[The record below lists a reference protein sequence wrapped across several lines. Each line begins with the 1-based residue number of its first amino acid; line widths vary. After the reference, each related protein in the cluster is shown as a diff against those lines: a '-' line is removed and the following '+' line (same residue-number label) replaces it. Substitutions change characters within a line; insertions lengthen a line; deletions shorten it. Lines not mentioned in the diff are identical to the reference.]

1 MPVLL
6 IAPYAPDGSIRRWF
20 MGGRCRY
27 RSLERTHTQNV
38 LEAMAYNLKRM
49 PRLLMLQGIK

>member
-1 MPVLL
+1 MQECRPKGLL
-6 IAPYAPDGSIRRWF
+6 YDEIQNKL
-20 MGGRCRY
+20 
-27 RSLERTHTQNV
+27 LETMQQSQNV

>member
-1 MPVLL
+1 MQECRPKGLL
-6 IAPYAPDGSIRRWF
+6 YDEIRNKLLET
-20 MGGRCRY
+20 MQ
-27 RSLERTHTQNV
+27 RSQNA